1 MRNKRN
7 STIALVLGT
16 IACLV
21 GGWLLLRGAT
31 SLTTFP
37 LNTLSPQGR
46 KADIIYDLVVPV
58 FAIAGLVFILVEVGV
73 VWMAYR
79 FRRNEEDRE
88 GEGEPVQVHGNTGL
102 EIGWTIVPALL
113 LAVIAVFNANAILQM
128 DDVRED
134 AIDVTV
140 IGQQWWWEYRY
151 DTDSDGAVDIITA
164 SQLVMPAGRD
174 VKLAI
179 QSRDVIHS
187 FWIPAL
193 NGKKDAVPGRTHDLV
208 LEAAEPGIYEG
219 QCTEFCGLSHGV
231 MRMQV
236 KVLDQADYDEWVDI
250 MTTPPEQ
257 PTDDAAVAGQEL
269 FVQQCSTCHQVNGLE
284 PGAQAPYEYAEMP
297 NPNYGEDVGSTLL
310 SQNAPNLTHLMM
322 RDTFA
327 GSLLD
332 LYEDSDVNAID
343 SGVGL
348 GSVVP
353 EGEPNYNN
361 LKRWLRNPESIKPMD
376 PANNQGMPDLG
387 LSEAQIDELVAY
399 LVTLK

>member
-7 STIALVLGT
+7 ATIALVLGT

-31 SLTTFP
+31 SLETFP
-37 LNTLSPQGR
+37 LNTLNPMGR

-58 FAIAGLVFILVEVGV
+58 FAVAGIVFILVEVGSL
-73 VWMAYR
+73 WMAYR
-79 FRRNEEDRE
+79 FRRDDSDVE
-88 GEGEPVQVHGNTGL
+88 GEGEPVQIHGNTGL
-102 EIGWTIVPALL
+102 EIGWTIVPAVI

-128 DDVRED
+128 QDVRED

-140 IGQQWWWEYRY
+140 VGQQWWWEFRY
-151 DTDSDGAVDIITA
+151 DIDDDGAVDIITA
-164 SQLVMPAGRD
+164 SQMVIPAGRD
-174 VKLAI
+174 VSVTV
-179 QSRDVIHS
+179 QSRDVVHS

-193 NGKKDAVPGRTHDLV
+193 NGKLDAVPGRSQPIV
-208 LEAAEPGIYEG
+208 LEAADPGIYQG

-236 KVLDQADYDEWVDI
+236 KALPQAEYDEWVEH

-257 PTDDAAVAGQEL
+257 PTDEMAKAGQDI
-269 FVQQCSTCHQVNGLE
+269 FVQQCTACHQVNGLE
-284 PGAQAPYEYAEMP
+284 PGAEAPYAYADLP
-297 NPNYGEDVGSTLL
+297 NPKYGEDVDSTLL

-332 LYEDSDVNAID
+332 LYEGRSNHVDTT
-343 SGVGL
+343 VGT
-348 GSVVP
+348 VEAVP
-353 EGEPNYNN
+353 SGEPAINN
-361 LKRWLRNPESIKPMD
+361 LKRWLRNPEDVKPMNPD
-376 PANNQGMPDLG
+376 NNQGMPNLG
-387 LSEAQIDELVAY
+387 LSEEQIDQLVAY